1 MERPCV
7 KRLIPVKSKFERELT
22 QDWRSMME
30 QNVKDAIYN
39 AVENEPF
46 AKVMKIRLVELELGF
61 SAVEMVY
68 DPGKMNNIYERAH
81 GGALFALIDEAFETA
96 GQTDG
101 TIAVALNVNVTYV
114 SSPDPGV
121 RLRAEAKRVS
131 HTKKTASY
139 DIKVSDEKSNL
150 IATCSAL
157 AYRTGKPIP
166 FLS

>member
-1 MERPCV
+1 
-7 KRLIPVKSKFERELT
+7 
-22 QDWRSMME
+22 MMD
-30 QNVKDAIYN
+30 QKVRKAIYD

-46 AKVMKIRLVELELGF
+46 AKVMKISLMELELGL
-61 SAVEMVY
+61 SAVEMIY
-68 DPGKMNNIYERAH
+68 DPVSMNNIYERAH

-114 SSPDPGV
+114 SSPEPGV

-131 HTKKTASY
+131 QTKKTANY
-139 DIKVSDEKSNL
+139 DIKVSDQNGNI

-166 FLS
+166 FL

>member
-1 MERPCV
+1 MDQTVR
-7 KRLIPVKSKFERELT
+7 
-22 QDWRSMME
+22 
-30 QNVKDAIYN
+30 NAIYN

-46 AKVMKIRLVELELGF
+46 AKAMNIRLMELELGF
-61 SAVEMVY
+61 SAVEMIY
-68 DPGKMNNIYERAH
+68 DPDTMNNIYERAH

-96 GQTDG
+96 SQTDG

-114 SSPDPGV
+114 SSPEPGV

-131 HTKKTASY
+131 QTKKTASY
-139 DIKVSDEKSNL
+139 DINVTDEKKDL

-166 FLS
+166 FL